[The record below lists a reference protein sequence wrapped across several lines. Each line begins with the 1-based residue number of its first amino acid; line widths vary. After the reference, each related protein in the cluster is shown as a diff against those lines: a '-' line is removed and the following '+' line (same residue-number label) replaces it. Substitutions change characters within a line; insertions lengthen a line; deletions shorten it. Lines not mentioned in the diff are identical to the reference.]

1 MISIQCFKGFYR
13 RFAYF
18 AYLAYFEELVRLVLS
33 TLPVPG
39 SDVSD
44 ASDASDAR
52 PPLELGPRPA
62 AVLTRRPSWQG
73 PVAQSLCR
81 ASGLPALLD
90 VCGRAMK

>member
-1 MISIQCFKGFYR
+1 M
-13 RFAYF
+13 
-18 AYLAYFEELVRLVLS
+18 RLVLS
-33 TLPVPG
+33 TLPAVPG
-39 SDVSD
+39 SDP
-44 ASDASDAR
+44 SDASDAR

>member
-1 MISIQCFKGFYR
+1 M
-13 RFAYF
+13 
-18 AYLAYFEELVRLVLS
+18 RLVLS
-33 TLPVPG
+33 TLPTELSADPAP
-39 SDVSD
+39 S
-44 ASDASDAR
+44 A
-52 PPLELGPRPA
+52 LELGPRPA

>member
-1 MISIQCFKGFYR
+1 M
-13 RFAYF
+13 
-18 AYLAYFEELVRLVLS
+18 RLVLS
-33 TLPVPG
+33 TLAVPR
-39 SDVSD
+39 SDPDPLEPSEP
-44 ASDASDAR
+44 SEPSDAR
-52 PPLELGPRPA
+52 PLELGPRPA

>member
-1 MISIQCFKGFYR
+1 MIFNFSRIFKRDLSICP
-13 RFAYF
+13 A
-18 AYLAYFEELVRLVLS
+18 FEDLVRLVLS
-33 TLPVPG
+33 TLPAVPP
-39 SDVSD
+39 SDPSASD
-44 ASDASDAR
+44 ASDASDAQ
-52 PPLELGPRPA
+52 PLELGPRPA